1 MAAFAIG
8 ALSIIGLPPTVG
20 FVAKYFLFVGAV
32 EAGQWAALVVLS
44 VSTLLSAGYY
54 LRILRSALFDA
65 PLAVP
70 AGGSGEGAGPLGGP
84 TVTERGALV
93 VVPMLVTAAV
103 TLLLGVAP
111 GLLLDLIR
119 VSSG

>member
-1 MAAFAIG
+1 W
-8 ALSIIGLPPTVG
+8 
-20 FVAKYFLFVGAV
+20 AV
-32 EAGQWAALVVLS
+32 LVVLA

-54 LRILRSALFDA
+54 LRVLRSALFDA
-65 PLAVP
+65 PLAVT
-70 AGGSGEGAGPLGGP
+70 AGGSGDTSGLLRSPI
-84 TVTERGALV
+84 VTEPGALV
-93 VVPMLVTAAV
+93 VGPMLVTATV